1 MPYDST
7 LPVENTPVDAAQMRD
22 QFNGLNDLITGLS
35 VQSDNLANQIND
47 LPHFIDLDEQINA
60 KAAGPCDTVD
70 PVSLVV
76 SNPPTQAQ
84 VLAIANKV
92 NEMLARMKRT

>member
-1 MPYDST
+1 MPFDTT
-7 LPVENTPVDAAQMRD
+7 LPVEDTELDAAQMRD

-47 LPHFIDLDEQINA
+47 LPHFIDLDEQITA
-60 KAAGPCDTVD
+60 KAAGPCEQVNPLAMT
-70 PVSLVV
+70 V

-84 VLAIANKV
+84 VQAIANKLD
-92 NEMLARMKRT
+92 ELLARLKRT